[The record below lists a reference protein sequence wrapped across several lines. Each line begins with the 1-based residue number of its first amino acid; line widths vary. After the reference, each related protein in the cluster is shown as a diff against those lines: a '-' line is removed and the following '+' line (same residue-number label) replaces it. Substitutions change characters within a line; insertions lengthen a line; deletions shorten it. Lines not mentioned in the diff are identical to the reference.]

1 MALKITSP
9 LVSVDW
15 LFENLTDE
23 NLIILDATI
32 PNINSKNTIS
42 SDKTQIKNARFIDLK
57 NEFSDTDAP
66 FPNTVLSPVKFEL
79 KAQELGI
86 NRKSSIIVYDD
97 LGVYSSPRV
106 WWMFSL
112 MGFTN
117 IAVLNDGLPGW
128 KAKNYPVENPT
139 KTTIS
144 KGDFKVDYNPN
155 KLVFTADVLSA
166 SKNKDFLILDAR
178 SSGRFFGTEPEP
190 RNDSKSGRIPNSKS
204 LPYELVLNETK
215 LKSAKEIQQ
224 IFSKLNPENR
234 KMIFTC
240 GSGITASI
248 LNFSAV
254 VAGYKNTS
262 VYDGSWTEWGSN
274 TNLPIEI

>member
-1 MALKITSP
+1 MALKIPSI

-42 SDKTQIKNARFIDLK
+42 SDKTQIKNAHFIDLK
-57 NEFSDTDAP
+57 NEFSDTNAP
-66 FPNTVLSPVKFEL
+66 FPNTVLSPEKFEI

-97 LGVYSSPRV
+97 LGIYSSPRV
-106 WWMFSL
+106 WWMFAL

-117 IAVLNDGLPGW
+117 IAVLNGGLPAW

-139 KTTIS
+139 KTRIS
-144 KGDFKVDYNPN
+144 KGDFKVDYHPN

-190 RNDSKSGRIPNSKS
+190 RNDSKSGHIPNSKS

-224 IFSKLNPENR
+224 IFSKLNPENK

-254 VAGYKNTS
+254 AAGYKNTS

>member
-1 MALKITSP
+1 MALKITSI